1 MDMRES
7 EQYPGFLEKNL
18 GSVLREELDRDFQDD
33 DQDKLKF
40 VTAQLEAKKSQLKNL
55 GKIDSTNH
63 TDQDMDRI
71 VNYPDEIAELEVIQD
86 ELKAIIGNSIAEK
99 EKDSEPK
106 EIGNMDEQSDI
117 IDHEESVN

>member
-7 EQYPGFLEKNL
+7 EQHRGFLEKNL

-99 EKDSEPK
+99 EKDPK
-106 EIGNMDEQSDI
+106 HQEIANIDEQSDI
-117 IDHEESVN
+117 IDHKESVN